1 MTLSFILLVEAG
13 LRNTSAEQIQDQQR
27 GLSRENSDIDPGA
40 VGLLGSC
47 GYSVSPLGVLTAD
60 AGDTGRETVAWEAS
74 IADISAVPADSS
86 ALEAESAGTE
96 SRG

>member
-1 MTLSFILLVEAG
+1 M
-13 LRNTSAEQIQDQQR
+13 
-27 GLSRENSDIDPGA
+27 SREDSDRDPGA

-60 AGDTGRETVAWEAS
+60 AGDTGRETVAWEAN
-74 IADISAVPADSS
+74 IADISAVAADSS
-86 ALEAESAGTE
+86 ALEAESAGKEEETPVAE